1 MFRIRRRCR
10 KVKRLKR
17 ALTRL
22 GPTFNNVFQRCVPA
36 EDSGA
41 RRSGRVRAMSL
52 AHAYEPETSRRQAH
66 IIVVGNQ
73 KGGAGKSTV
82 AMHLIVA
89 LMRMG
94 RRTGALDLDVRQ
106 RSLIRYIENRSRW
119 ISSHVANLPVPQVFE
134 LEESSLRE
142 RDAAEAVDES
152 AFRAA
157 LRRLSETCDYVV
169 IDSPG
174 GDSHLAR
181 LAHACADTLVTP
193 LNDSFVDFD
202 LLGDIDENC
211 AAIVRP
217 SIYSEMVWE
226 SRKQKA
232 LAARTPI
239 DWVVL
244 RNRTST
250 SRIEAKNKQRVGD
263 ALKTLSQRIG
273 FRMAPGLSERV
284 IFRELFPQGLTL
296 LDLDGEGV
304 TGEMKMSHLAA
315 RQELRDLFITLKLP
329 GLEGE
334 PLKF

>member
-1 MFRIRRRCR
+1 M
-10 KVKRLKR
+10 
-17 ALTRL
+17 T
-22 GPTFNNVFQRCVPA
+22 
-36 EDSGA
+36 
-41 RRSGRVRAMSL
+41 L
-52 AHAYEPETSRRQAH
+52 AHAFDVDPAPRRAH

-94 RRTGALDLDVRQ
+94 RRTGAIDLDTRQ
-106 RSLIRYIENRSRW
+106 RSLTRYIENRARW
-119 ISSHVANLPVPQVFE
+119 IAARGAKLPAPQIFE
-134 LEESSLRE
+134 LSESRQRML
-142 RDAAEAVDES
+142 DAAEAEDEAS
-152 AFRAA
+152 FRAA
-157 LRRLSETCDYVV
+157 LKRLAETCDFIV

-174 GDSHLAR
+174 GDSYLAR
-181 LAHACADTLVTP
+181 LAHSCADTLVTP

-202 LLGDIDENC
+202 LLGDIDPDC
-211 AAIVRP
+211 ADVVRP

-226 SRKQKA
+226 SRKKKA
-232 LAARTPI
+232 QSLRAPI

-244 RNRTST
+244 RNRTAT
-250 SRIEAKNKQRVGD
+250 SKIEAKNKQRVGE
-263 ALKTLSQRIG
+263 ALKTLSTRIG

-284 IFRELFPQGLTL
+284 IYRELFPQGLTM
-296 LDLDGEGV
+296 LDLDAPGAE
-304 TGEMKMSHLAA
+304 GEMKMAHLAA

>member
-1 MFRIRRRCR
+1 M
-10 KVKRLKR
+10 
-17 ALTRL
+17 T
-22 GPTFNNVFQRCVPA
+22 
-36 EDSGA
+36 
-41 RRSGRVRAMSL
+41 L
-52 AHAYEPETSRRQAH
+52 AHAYEPATVRRQAH
-66 IIVVGNQ
+66 VIVVGNQ

-94 RRTGALDLDVRQ
+94 RRTGALDLDIRQ
-106 RSLIRYIENRSRW
+106 RSLIRYIENRARW
-119 ISSHVANLPVPQVFE
+119 ISTHGVNLALPQVFE
-134 LEESSLRE
+134 LEESGLRQL
-142 RDAAEAVDES
+142 DAAEAQDES

-157 LRRLSETCDYVV
+157 LRRLAETCDYIV

-174 GDSHLAR
+174 GDSHLSR

-211 AAIVRP
+211 SDIVRP

-232 LAARTPI
+232 LDARTPI

-244 RNRTST
+244 RNRTAT

-273 FRMAPGLSERV
+273 FRLAPGLSERV

-296 LDLDGEGV
+296 LDLDQDGADGAL
-304 TGEMKMSHLAA
+304 KMTHLAA

>member
-1 MFRIRRRCR
+1 
-10 KVKRLKR
+10 
-17 ALTRL
+17 
-22 GPTFNNVFQRCVPA
+22 
-36 EDSGA
+36 
-41 RRSGRVRAMSL
+41 MSL
-52 AHAYEPETSRRQAH
+52 AHAYEPDHEARRAH
-66 IIVVGNQ
+66 VVVVGNQ

-82 AMHLIVA
+82 AMHVIVA

-94 RRTGALDLDVRQ
+94 RRTGVLDLDLRQ
-106 RSLIRYIENRSRW
+106 RSLTRYIENRARW
-119 ISSHVANLPVPQVFE
+119 IASRGVQLPAPQILE
-134 LEESSLRE
+134 LQESAERSL
-142 RDAAEAVDES
+142 DAAEAEEDA

-157 LRRLSETCDYVV
+157 LKRLAETCDFIV

-174 GDSHLAR
+174 GDSYLAR
-181 LAHACADTLVTP
+181 LAHAWADTLITP

-211 AAIVRP
+211 DDIVRP

-226 SRKQKA
+226 SRKRKA

-244 RNRTST
+244 RNRTSA
-250 SRIEAKNKQRVGD
+250 SRIEAKNKQKVGQ
-263 ALKTLSQRIG
+263 ALATLSGRIG

-284 IFRELFPQGLTL
+284 IYRELFPQGLTL
-296 LDLDGEGV
+296 LDLDSEGIP
-304 TGEMKMSHLAA
+304 TEMRMAHVAA

-329 GLEGE
+329 GFDGE

>member
-1 MFRIRRRCR
+1 M
-10 KVKRLKR
+10 
-17 ALTRL
+17 T
-22 GPTFNNVFQRCVPA
+22 
-36 EDSGA
+36 
-41 RRSGRVRAMSL
+41 L
-52 AHAYEPETSRRQAH
+52 AHAYEPAPARRQAH

-94 RRTGALDLDVRQ
+94 RRTGALDLDIRQ

-119 ISSHVANLPVPQVFE
+119 MSTRNLNLALPQVFE
-134 LEESSLRE
+134 LEESGLRQL
-142 RDAAEAVDES
+142 DAAEAKDES
-152 AFRAA
+152 GFRAA
-157 LRRLSETCDYVV
+157 LRRLSETCDYIV

-211 AAIVRP
+211 ADVVRP

-232 LAARTPI
+232 LDARTPI

-263 ALKTLSQRIG
+263 ALRTLSQRIG
-273 FRMAPGLSERV
+273 FRLAPGLSERV

-296 LDLDGEGV
+296 LDLDGEGAD
-304 TGEMKMSHLAA
+304 GEMKMSHLAA

-334 PLKF
+334 ALKF

>member
-1 MFRIRRRCR
+1 
-10 KVKRLKR
+10 
-17 ALTRL
+17 
-22 GPTFNNVFQRCVPA
+22 
-36 EDSGA
+36 
-41 RRSGRVRAMSL
+41 MSL
-52 AHAYEPETSRRQAH
+52 AHAFEPQSEPQRAH

-94 RRTGALDLDVRQ
+94 RRTGVLDLDVRQ
-106 RSLIRYIENRSRW
+106 RSLTRYIENRARW
-119 ISSHVANLPVPQVFE
+119 IASRGAHLASPQVLE
-134 LEESSLRE
+134 LHESLQRSLDMAEMEE
-142 RDAAEAVDES
+142 DA

-157 LRRLSETCDYVV
+157 LKRLAETCDFIV

-174 GDSHLAR
+174 GDSFLAR
-181 LAHACADTLVTP
+181 LAHSWADTLVTP

-202 LLGDIDENC
+202 LLGDIDESC
-211 AAIVRP
+211 ADIVRP

-226 SRKQKA
+226 SRKKKA
-232 LAARTPI
+232 LAVRTPI

-244 RNRTST
+244 RNRTSA
-250 SRIEAKNKQRVGD
+250 SKIEAKNKQRVGQ
-263 ALKTLSQRIG
+263 ALTTLSGRIG
-273 FRMAPGLSERV
+273 FRIAPGLTERV
-284 IFRELFPQGLTL
+284 IYRELFPQGLTL
-296 LDLDGEGV
+296 LDLDGDGV
-304 TGEMKMSHLAA
+304 PGEMRMAHVAA